1 MRLGDVCTKIGSG
14 ATPKGGKEAY
24 KPSGI
29 PLIRSQNVLD
39 WLFTSNGLAFVD
51 EGQAAALANVE
62 VEPRDILLNITG
74 DSVARAC
81 TVPDW
86 CTPARVNQHV
96 SIVRPGPDLDPTFL
110 LCFLQSSKP
119 LLLKLASS
127 GATRNALTKGMIGDL
142 EIELPNI
149 ETQRAIAS
157 LIGQIQQKIVLNQQT
172 NDYLAELLDVLFVD
186 MLNDADASWERLS
199 LLDIASYKNGLA
211 MQKFRPAPGDPGLP
225 VLKIKE
231 LGQGVCTPDS
241 ERCASTIDESVK
253 IHDGNL
259 VFSWSGTLLLDFWA
273 GGDAGLNQHLFK
285 VTSDRYPS
293 WLYYLWTKH
302 HMDRFIMLAKDRATT
317 MGHIKRSALAES
329 EVLIPPV
336 EQLEVLTRRMQPIVD
351 ELVVNKIQ
359 SRNLAGLRDVLLPKL
374 MSGEIDVSNVRLSMP
389 PNNHFGDCSLE
400 SSFQKPKER

>member
-39 WLFTSNGLAFVD
+39 WSFTSNGLAFVD

-81 TVPDW
+81 MVPDW

-172 NDYLAELLDVLFVD
+172 NDYLLELCAARYDEARRESADDSRSRFEPGVLTDLIEVNYGKD
-186 MLNDADASWERLS
+186 HKKLADGPYPVYGSGGLMRHVEKYLH
-199 LLDIASYKNGLA
+199 NG
-211 MQKFRPAPGDPGLP
+211 
-225 VLKIKE
+225 
-231 LGQGVCTPDS
+231 
-241 ERCASTIDESVK
+241 ES
-253 IHDGNL
+253 
-259 VFSWSGTLLLDFWA
+259 
-273 GGDAGLNQHLFK
+273 
-285 VTSDRYPS
+285 
-293 WLYYLWTKH
+293 
-302 HMDRFIMLAKDRATT
+302 
-317 MGHIKRSALAES
+317 
-329 EVLIPPV
+329 VLIPRKGTLNNVMLVDGRFWTVDTMFFTKELSIGAARYAYFILKRLDLTSMNAGSAVPSMTTKILSAIPV
-336 EQLEVLTRRMQPIVD
+336 SIPDDDLLQELKEWSDPLFAQIRLNEQENEQLESM
-351 ELVVNKIQ
+351 
-359 SRNLAGLRDVLLPKL
+359 RDALLPKL
-374 MSGEIDVSNVRLSMP
+374 MSGEIDVSEVELP
-389 PNNHFGDCSLE
+389 TQPNNHLCVG
-400 SSFQKPKER
+400 